1 MFKKIVQKIFFVWAI
16 LLGDSTIWASN
27 NIISDW
33 AKSPYG
39 SVRVISGASGTIGGN
54 SLPLGLEFELPKGW
68 KIYHKDSGDAGFPPI
83 FIDESSENVALS
95 ELQFPKPI
103 QFEFAGIITNG
114 YEKHVILPWDI
125 RIIDE
130 NKPVHINGVV
140 EYLACEKVC
149 VPVRGQVSLKIPA
162 ILSKNTM
169 YYADIEQYRATVG
182 ESADDLDANGLNNV
196 NEVSILW
203 VIGIALLGGL
213 ILNIM
218 PCVLPV
224 LSLKTIGIINQA
236 GQGRRVMRTEML
248 YMAVGIISTFVLM
261 ALILSILKV
270 VGVQIGW
277 GIQFQQPVFLS
288 IMMTIMIV
296 FAGNVMGIFHI
307 MPPSIVQEL
316 PFLKSH
322 ASKAFY
328 NGVLATILATPCSA
342 PFLGTAVG
350 FALGG
355 SVLEI
360 IFVFMFLGLGMAMPY
375 IVLGLFPAWTKYMP
389 KAGKWL
395 ITVKNIMGMLM
406 VGMAIYLAWILWL
419 NIGLENTVMLILMS
433 GAIIF
438 VLGVSY
444 KSRLYK
450 IRYALVLLL
459 SFAIVHT
466 ASEKGQAYIQKNDTM
481 WQVFSASKI
490 DNFVANKK
498 IVFVDITASWCITC
512 QVNKATSL
520 DRAKV
525 MKVLQRDDVVAI
537 RGDWTQPNAEISAF
551 LERYGRYGIPFN
563 VVYSQAYPKGIVLP
577 EILSPSIVLEAIKK
591 AQQ

>member
-537 RGDWTQPNAEISAF
+537 RGGLDTTK
-551 LERYGRYGIPFN
+551 R
-563 VVYSQAYPKGIVLP
+563 
-577 EILSPSIVLEAIKK
+577 
-591 AQQ
+591 